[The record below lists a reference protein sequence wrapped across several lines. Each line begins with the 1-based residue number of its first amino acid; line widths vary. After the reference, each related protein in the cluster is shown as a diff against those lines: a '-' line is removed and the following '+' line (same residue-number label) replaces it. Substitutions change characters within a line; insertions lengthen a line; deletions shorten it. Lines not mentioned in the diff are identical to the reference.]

1 MIFCVGSINLDFI
14 TRVEKLPKVG
24 ETVLGEDLM
33 IFPGGKGANQA
44 LAASRA
50 GSDVKL
56 IGAVGRDQNK
66 EPALSNIN
74 ESDINTSCI
83 FISKSKHGSGI
94 YIYCSGW

>member
-14 TRVEKLPKVG
+14 TRVEKLPKAG
-24 ETVLGEDLM
+24 ETILGEDLM

-56 IGAVGRDQNK
+56 IG
-66 EPALSNIN
+66 
-74 ESDINTSCI
+74 
-83 FISKSKHGSGI
+83 ISLLVM
-94 YIYCSGW
+94 